1 MAEAI
6 EQMKELIKEMQLGQT
21 KTMETMMTT
30 MFNKMT
36 ETAKTAGL
44 DKQKGCEPGQI
55 DERKNMK
62 GPDPFDGQEK
72 RYSEWKAKMNVY
84 LKMRVPESVNILK
97 YISKHQEKSIDD
109 KAMNEIANDLI
120 IETLEEMLSI
130 SLIPLVMKTD

>member
-1 MAEAI
+1 
-6 EQMKELIKEMQLGQT
+6 
-21 KTMETMMTT
+21 

-72 RYSEWKAKMNVY
+72 RYSEC
-84 LKMRVPESVNILK
+84 EILLRIISTTLF
-97 YISKHQEKSIDD
+97 YICFKIILDPQVIVKSIIDPMTLSENLS
-109 KAMNEIANDLI
+109 MNG
-120 IETLEEMLSI
+120 S
-130 SLIPLVMKTD
+130 SLNTFNLRPPT